1 MNDVSL
7 AFLYR
12 IDLPSDIP
20 YDLDSVELHSV
31 IATVSYLRGRAL
43 MGSVECRTAEA
54 LDYFER

>member
-1 MNDVSL
+1 MSL